1 MLKISVFTLYFIL
14 LYFEMI
20 WNKPKNSGNTI
31 YYINWTFY
39 FANLYRFDNLNASS
53 AIFINTIIQKYW
65 IDLKRIKRIHKNVIY
80 CHSVFPPRFP
90 DLRWPHCTPYRLY
103 KKFFPIFLTLFV
115 PPLQT
120 YEVMLPRSKL
130 MCSLFY
136 CLLSLP
142 QLLLSVE
149 GYLIIFSH
157 LMNVIG
163 S

>member
-1 MLKISVFTLYFIL
+1 M
-14 LYFEMI
+14 
-20 WNKPKNSGNTI
+20 
-31 YYINWTFY
+31 
-39 FANLYRFDNLNASS
+39 
-53 AIFINTIIQKYW
+53 
-65 IDLKRIKRIHKNVIY
+65 KRIKRIHKNIIY

-142 QLLLSVE
+142 LLLFSVE
-149 GYLIIFSH
+149 EYLVIFTH
-157 LMNVIG
+157 LTNVIVLKLLG
-163 S
+163 RVTNSILSPYILENIIYLTASKSLINTHEIESYFECQI

>member
-1 MLKISVFTLYFIL
+1 MKWTEEIHI
-14 LYFEMI
+14 
-20 WNKPKNSGNTI
+20 NTI
-31 YYINWTFY
+31 HYINLSFH
-39 FANLYRFDNLNASS
+39 FANLYRFDNLNASL

-130 MCSLFY
+130 MCSLF
-136 CLLSLP
+136 LLFTFTTTFVSVFWGIFNNI
-142 QLLLSVE
+142 QLSCE
-149 GYLIIFSH
+149 WFGINRYFK
-157 LMNVIG
+157 
-163 S
+163 